1 MGRLGPFWPL
11 LLQSHPLSPTLKP
24 NLQLL
29 LSLRLPQSPTMD
41 MDTVVDT
48 MAGMAIEDTGE
59 RRSGLLWLSL
69 MQLLSLNLTD
79 MDIAPMATTGPM
91 GTGAGERRKG
101 LPSPTMAMDM
111 DTAVATMAVA
121 VADTGAKQKSEQS
134 L

>member
-1 MGRLGPFWPL
+1 M
-11 LLQSHPLSPTLKP
+11 Q
-24 NLQLL
+24 L
-29 LSLRLPQSPTMD
+29 LSLRLLQSPTMD
-41 MDTVVDT
+41 MDIVVAT

-59 RRSGLLWLSL
+59 RRNDLLWLSL
-69 MQLLSLNLTD
+69 MQLLNLSLMD

-111 DTAVATMAVA
+111 DTAVATMAVT